1 MRIHADWKLRVDF
14 VSLLGVRVDCFMYRE
29 YSTRKTFRTPVL
41 EVLKSSLALLP
52 DELWLNVCLSISGL
66 CDIV

>member
-1 MRIHADWKLRVDF
+1 MHADWELHVDF

-29 YSTRKTFRTPVL
+29 YLTRKTLRTPVL
-41 EVLKSSLALLP
+41 EVLKSSLVLLP
-52 DELWLNVCLSISGL
+52 DELRPNVCMSQSGL